1 MFIIC
6 LLKCYSAKLMNE
18 EEKPNNHRQQQEK
31 IYLKK
36 YMMEKLFQ
44 ITRQTALLLAKLKK
58 RNTHTDRVKLKRLRL
73 KPKVNISIL

>member
-1 MFIIC
+1 MFIFLLIEILFIIC

-36 YMMEKLFQ
+36 YMMEKL
-44 ITRQTALLLAKLKK
+44 RQTGKPYC
-58 RNTHTDRVKLKRLRL
+58 DRET
-73 KPKVNISIL
+73 